1 MAVHLSGKKIKRMLL
16 ISIKRYEE
24 KNNFADLGFTLK
36 NNFLGDNSFW
46 ISQG

>member
-1 MAVHLSGKKIKRMLL
+1 MLL

-36 NNFLGDNSFW
+36 SQKLQKKLQKSNFLGENIFW